1 MKRILLLPIY
11 LGIFLVTASVQA
23 NIVYPDFTTSMLR
36 DGRSLYMFERTF
48 VRKQLRGDFSNS
60 RWLDLFRYLYAR
72 NIVLIKD
79 SGLGHEYRIPPIV
92 HQIWLGSPPPEKY
105 REWMTT
111 WMNWHGWTYR
121 LWTDEDVRCRELYN
135 QELYDRADN
144 YGEKSD
150 ILRLEIL
157 LEHGGMYVD
166 VDFEC
171 IRPDIFDALHR
182 TWDFYIG
189 FEPLEHGLLDGYD
202 MFKFCNALIGAAPGH
217 PIVQKLITDLKS
229 NYIACKHLWTV
240 EKTGPAYVTR
250 TIFTYEANNPRHG
263 YLNAYLPAS
272 FFYPFSEP
280 EARQLL
286 HFEDDTLLFA
296 PPETAAIHYWG
307 HSWEQ
312 PNQVCGN
319 LMFDRKL
326 RQLVRRQESDLIN
339 LP

>member
-1 MKRILLLPIY
+1 
-11 LGIFLVTASVQA
+11 
-23 NIVYPDFTTSMLR
+23 MLR

-79 SGLGHEYRIPPIV
+79 SGLGHEYRIPRIV

-111 WMNWHGWTYR
+111 WMNWQGWTYR

-171 IRPDIFDALHR
+171 IRPDTFDALHR
-182 TWDFYIG
+182 TWDF
-189 FEPLEHGLLDGYD
+189 
-202 MFKFCNALIGAAPGH
+202 
-217 PIVQKLITDLKS
+217 S
-229 NYIACKHLWTV
+229 
-240 EKTGPAYVTR
+240 R
-250 TIFTYEANNPRHG
+250 
-263 YLNAYLPAS
+263 LP
-272 FFYPFSEP
+272 
-280 EARQLL
+280 
-286 HFEDDTLLFA
+286 HF
-296 PPETAAIHYWG
+296 
-307 HSWEQ
+307 
-312 PNQVCGN
+312 
-319 LMFDRKL
+319 
-326 RQLVRRQESDLIN
+326 
-339 LP
+339 